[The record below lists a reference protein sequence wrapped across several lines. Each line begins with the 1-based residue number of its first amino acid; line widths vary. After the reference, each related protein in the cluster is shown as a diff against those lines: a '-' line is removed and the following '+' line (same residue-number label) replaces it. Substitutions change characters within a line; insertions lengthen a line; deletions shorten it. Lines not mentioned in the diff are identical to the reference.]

1 MFVLRRACCRQ
12 SVALARFKSTLRP
25 LPPLEEWKDL
35 FIGFG
40 FQNRITL
47 KNQDTADK
55 LAKAFFADTKAS
67 DDGKIVIEA
76 FPGAGCLTRSLMKLS
91 KKKIKKLIVLEDG
104 EPYLPYLKPLEKVD
118 PRVKIIPMSGFT
130 WSTYTALEAEGL
142 LDDVITKEWNGEIP
156 NLHFVAH
163 IPNSV
168 LGEQLTNQFIR
179 HIPER
184 SWLFKYGRVPM
195 SLLLSDYSY
204 RRMSAT
210 NTDTEYCKLSVVAQ
224 AAASITPAIPREEL
238 QPYKDHF
245 HPLGVGK
252 EVVERKG
259 NKRPAGSPYV
269 AVQVDPLQE
278 QVIATGNL
286 DKWDYI
292 LRRMFILKT
301 TPIRRAIS
309 SLGPG
314 AYNLL
319 PRLGDPNLPPEERFD
334 IDKKVRELTMRDW
347 CILVKRFD
355 EWPFRPN
362 DLDISEAI
370 YKDVERER

>member
-1 MFVLRRACCRQ
+1 MFVLRRACRRQ
-12 SVALARFKSTLRP
+12 SVALARFRSTLTP
-25 LPPLEEWKDL
+25 LPPLEEWRNL
-35 FIGFG
+35 FPLIGY
-40 FQNRITL
+40 QHRITL

-55 LAKAFFADTKAS
+55 LAKSFFADTKTS

-76 FPGAGCLTRSLMKLS
+76 FPGPGCLTRSLMKLS
-91 KKKIKKLIVLEDG
+91 KNKIKKLIVLEDD
-104 EPYLPYLKPLEKVD
+104 EPYLPYLKPLEEVD
-118 PRVKIIPMSGFT
+118 PRVKIIPMSGFA
-130 WSTYTALEAEGL
+130 WPTYTALEAEGL
-142 LDDVITKEWNGEIP
+142 LDDVIRKEWNGEIP

-204 RRMSAT
+204 RRMTAT
-210 NTDTEYCKLSVVAQ
+210 NMKTEYCKLSVVAQ
-224 AAASITPAIPREEL
+224 AAASIKPVISREKL

-245 HPLGVGK
+245 HPLGSGS
-252 EVVERKG
+252 EIVERKG
-259 NKRPAGSPYV
+259 SKRPAGAPYV
-269 AVQVDPLQE
+269 AIQVNALQE
-278 QVIATGNL
+278 QVIETGKL
-286 DKWDYI
+286 DKWDYV
-292 LRRMFILKT
+292 LRRMFVLKT

-319 PRLGDPNLPPEERFD
+319 KRLGDPNLPPEERLD
-334 IDKKVRELTMRDW
+334 INKKVRELEMRDW
-347 CILVKRFD
+347 SILVKRFD
-355 EWPFRPN
+355 EWPFRPG

-370 YKDVERER
+370 YKDVEREK